1 MKVTVSVRL
10 EGFVERQRA
19 MLNVDRNQMKMIPIM
34 CRCARSNLIVSLI
47 QSRGPS
53 DVGGWRNEANGRVRE
68 RKGSIKQN
76 LILLKFASAITKL
89 NSIPRKTL
97 LKQNHLLSNRFVV
110 TEAGNMLLGCEAVR
124 FSGCARRIK
133 HGDCFCRD
141 FINNSISI
149 LNYCRNYLCFSVWKK
164 LFDNDDDKAVAVSTK
179 RTRHWWFSIKF

>member
-10 EGFVERQRA
+10 EGFRRRQRA
-19 MLNVDRNQMKMIPIM
+19 TLNVDRNQMKLIPIM
-34 CRCARSNLIVSLI
+34 CRCAFKFDCFFNTITGSQRRRRMTRWGKRES
-47 QSRGPS
+47 
-53 DVGGWRNEANGRVRE
+53 ERE
-68 RKGSIKQN
+68 RKGSIEQN
-76 LILLKFASAITKL
+76 PILLKFASAITKL

-97 LKQNHLLSNRFVV
+97 LKQNHLDSNRFVV
-110 TEAGNMLLGCEAVR
+110 TGAGNMLLGCEAVR

-164 LFDNDDDKAVAVSTK
+164 LFDNDDDKAVALSTK
-179 RTRHWWFSIKF
+179 RIFH